1 MVAANRSWGPK
12 QRS

>member
-12 QRS
+12 QQS